1 MCVIGLY
8 FVWLAVSEALFRVS
22 VSYFGWVGVGGAL
35 FWVGGGGWGIF
46 LSGWRWVWVGGWGI
60 IFCGWGWVG
69 MGALFDNVHL
79 ENIFLNLLYFGTYF
93 TRLKE
98 VK

>member
-1 MCVIGLY
+1 
-8 FVWLAVSEALFRVS
+8 
-22 VSYFGWVGVGGAL
+22 
-35 FWVGGGGWGIF
+35 
-46 LSGWRWVWVGGWGI
+46 
-60 IFCGWGWVG
+60 

>member
-35 FWVGGGGWGIF
+35 FWVGGGGWG
-46 LSGWRWVWVGGWGI
+46 GGGI